1 MDPSQNRPIED
12 LSDEELL
19 AQLRFVTEELSQERS
34 FNRDGD
40 NHPRDILVEEI
51 ERRGL
56 RVPGQPRP

>member
-40 NHPRDILVEEI
+40 NRPRDILLEEI
-51 ERRGL
+51 EHRGL